1 MTVKQNHYIRQS
13 LKTATDKGAM
23 AQTLIKQMPTQY
35 DMIIDTYIL
44 QSERA
49 NGNHSAARMA
59 NPYLTA
65 YTAANGN
72 KKTQYEIAQK
82 LYHNR

>member
-1 MTVKQNHYIRQS
+1 MSVKQNHYIRQS
-13 LKTATDKGAM
+13 LKTAMDKGAM
-23 AQTLIKQMPTQY
+23 AQTLINQMPTQY
-35 DMIIDTYIL
+35 DMIVDTYIL

-49 NGNHSAARMA
+49 QGN
-59 NPYLTA
+59 

-72 KKTQYEIAQK
+72 RKTQYEIAQK